1 MITVRFYGL
10 LRLDAGVRE
19 MTVAASTV
27 AELFAL
33 ISRQSPRI
41 TKKDL
46 EGCVLLING
55 KVRSRRAKLADGDVV
70 QLMPPVAGG

>member
-33 ISRQSPRI
+33 ISWQNPRI

>member
-27 AELFAL
+27 AELFAQ
-33 ISRQSPRI
+33 ISRQNPHI

>member
-1 MITVRFYGL
+1 MITIRFYGL

-33 ISRQSPRI
+33 ISRQNPRI

-55 KVRSRRAKLADGDVV
+55 KVRNRRAKLADGDVV

>member
-27 AELFAL
+27 AELFAQ
-33 ISRQSPRI
+33 ISRQNPCI

-55 KVRSRRAKLADGDVV
+55 KVRNRRAKLADGDVV

>member
-33 ISRQSPRI
+33 ISRQNPRI

-46 EGCVLLING
+46 AGCVLLING

>member
-33 ISRQSPRI
+33 ISRQNPRI

-46 EGCVLLING
+46 EGYVLLING

>member
-27 AELFAL
+27 AELFAQ
-33 ISRQSPRI
+33 ISRQNSRI

>member
-19 MTVAASTV
+19 MAVRASTV
-27 AELFAL
+27 TELYTQ
-33 ISRQSPRI
+33 ISRQNPRI
-41 TKKDL
+41 TQKDL

-55 KVRSRRAKLADGDVV
+55 KVSNRRAKLNDGDVV

>member
-33 ISRQSPRI
+33 ISRQNPRS
-41 TKKDL
+41 TKNDL

>member
-33 ISRQSPRI
+33 ISRQNTRI

-55 KVRSRRAKLADGDVV
+55 KVRNRRAKLADGDVV

>member
-27 AELFAL
+27 AELFVQ
-33 ISRQSPRI
+33 ISRQNPRI

-46 EGCVLLING
+46 EGCALLING
-55 KVRSRRAKLADGDVV
+55 KVRNRRAKLADGDVV

>member
-19 MTVAASTV
+19 MEVMASTV
-27 AELFAL
+27 TELYTQ
-33 ISRQSPRI
+33 ISGQNPRI

-55 KVRSRRAKLADGDVV
+55 KASNRRAKLTDGDVV

>member
-19 MTVAASTV
+19 MHLEAAAV
-27 AELFAL
+27 PELYTQ
-33 ISRQSPRI
+33 ISGQNPRI

-55 KVRSRRAKLADGDVV
+55 KASNRRAKLIDGDVV
-70 QLMPPVAGG
+70 QLLPPVAGG

>member
-19 MTVAASTV
+19 MNLEAAAV
-27 AELFAL
+27 PELFAR
-33 ISRQSPRI
+33 IAQRNPRI

-55 KVRSRRAKLADGDVV
+55 KISSRRAKLTDGDVV

>member
-27 AELFAL
+27 AELFAQ
-33 ISRQSPRI
+33 ISRQNPRI

-46 EGCVLLING
+46 ECCVLLIL
-55 KVRSRRAKLADGDVV
+55 SLIHI
-70 QLMPPVAGG
+70 